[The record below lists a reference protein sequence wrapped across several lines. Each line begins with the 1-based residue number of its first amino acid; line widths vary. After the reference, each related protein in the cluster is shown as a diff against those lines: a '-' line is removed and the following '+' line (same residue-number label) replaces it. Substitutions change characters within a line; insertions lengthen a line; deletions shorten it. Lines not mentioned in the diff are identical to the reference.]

1 MREIAL
7 LTKTVFVCFFFLQL
21 APLLVLVGDLGRVP
35 ATKLLMVHSKVTN
48 TSGIN

>member
-7 LTKTVFVCFFFLQL
+7 LTKTVFVLFFLQL

-35 ATKLLMVHSKVTN
+35 ATKL
-48 TSGIN
+48 

>member
-7 LTKTVFVCFFFLQL
+7 LTKTVFVFVFLQL

-35 ATKLLMVHSKVTN
+35 ATKLLTVHSKVTN

>member
-7 LTKTVFVCFFFLQL
+7 LTKTVFGFFLQL

-35 ATKLLMVHSKVTN
+35 ATKL
-48 TSGIN
+48 

>member
-7 LTKTVFVCFFFLQL
+7 LTKTVFVFFLQL

-35 ATKLLMVHSKVTN
+35 ATKL
-48 TSGIN
+48 

>member
-1 MREIAL
+1 MCEIAL
-7 LTKTVFVCFFFLQL
+7 LTKTVFVCFLQL

-35 ATKLLMVHSKVTN
+35 ATKLLTVHSKVTN

>member
-7 LTKTVFVCFFFLQL
+7 LTKPCLVFFLQL
-21 APLLVLVGDLGRVP
+21 APLLVLAGDLGRVP
-35 ATKLLMVHSKVTN
+35 ATKLLTVHSKVTN

>member
-7 LTKTVFVCFFFLQL
+7 LTKTVFVFFFLQL

-35 ATKLLMVHSKVTN
+35 ATKLLTVHSKVTN